1 MASNRRNERKQRSTA
16 VPVKAKRPALAKGRS
31 RAPTEDLGDEADD
44 AAGISPSPAALPICP
59 AEVNRLVR
67 VARENPYRFF
77 TLTDV
82 AKICG
87 FGPDILTALNS
98 LGAPIVG
105 RKCNPQLLLEWIG
118 RNSDKIGKIR
128 G

>member
-1 MASNRRNERKQRSTA
+1 MASKRSTERKSRPEAPRRRKTPGGGEEMPAPAMDSA
-16 VPVKAKRPALAKGRS
+16 PPVDDHLRRPTTL
-31 RAPTEDLGDEADD
+31 PLIPEDV
-44 AAGISPSPAALPICP
+44 I
-59 AEVNRLVR
+59 RLVR

-77 TLTDV
+77 TLGDV

-87 FGPDILTALNS
+87 FGTDVMTALNA
-98 LGAPIVG
+98 LGAPVVG

-128 G
+128 GD